1 MRPGP
6 NCLDRG
12 LTLEID
18 TGVKAL
24 DEKAAKMIQSF
35 DEVKLGLDS
44 AMLGMRGGLDA
55 LKGQGAGIEQAQRD
69 IGEVAGKVLEIQ
81 NELKDLR
88 EQSTKM
94 NQSMEQGKLR
104 MLHVA
109 IVSKG
114 GTLVLTASLCRRSSS
129 EDL

>member
-1 MRPGP
+1 
-6 NCLDRG
+6 
-12 LTLEID
+12 
-18 TGVKAL
+18 V
-24 DEKAAKMIQSF
+24 IQSV

-55 LKGQGAGIEQAQRD
+55 LKGQGARIEQSIEHSIEQAERR
-69 IGEVAGKVLEIQ
+69 IGEVAGTMVEIQ
-81 NELKDLR
+81 NGLKALK
-88 EQSTKM
+88 EQSTKTT
-94 NQSMEQGKLR
+94 QSMELAKLR